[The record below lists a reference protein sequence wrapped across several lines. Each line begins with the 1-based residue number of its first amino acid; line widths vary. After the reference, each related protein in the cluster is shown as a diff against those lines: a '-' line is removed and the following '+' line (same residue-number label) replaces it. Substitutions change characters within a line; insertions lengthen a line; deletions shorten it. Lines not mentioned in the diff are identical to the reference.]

1 MVPGE
6 DVQDSHVL
14 CLAPDK
20 TKTSKGEQKD
30 KSEPSKAAKKQGKD
44 D

>member
-20 TKTSKGEQKD
+20 TKTSKGGKNE
-30 KSEPSKAAKKQGKD
+30 SEPSKAAKKQGKGKK
-44 D
+44 